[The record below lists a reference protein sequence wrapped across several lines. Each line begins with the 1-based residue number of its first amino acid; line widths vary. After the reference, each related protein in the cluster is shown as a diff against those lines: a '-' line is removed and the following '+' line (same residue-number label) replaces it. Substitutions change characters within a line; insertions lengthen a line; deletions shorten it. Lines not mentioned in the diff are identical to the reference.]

1 MEQVEI
7 DGRKKMQSTGEELL
21 MNVMMFFTTRSE
33 NALSW
38 IEKDIG
44 IEFGEWEMPV
54 VDKLTMQSTHPKV
67 FFGGDQHGA

>member
-1 MEQVEI
+1 
-7 DGRKKMQSTGEELL
+7 MQSTGEELTIECDDVL
-21 MNVMMFFTTRSE
+21 LAIGQE
-33 NALSW
+33 NAFPW

-67 FFGGDQHGA
+67 FLVVTQHGGLKI